1 MTVTAAYVFLAIV
14 LAPALIQGGLEPM
27 SVHLFIL
34 YWGMLSFITPPVALG
49 AFAAASIAG
58 SSALTTGFKAMRL
71 GSVIYFIPFF
81 FVLEPALI
89 LSGTWWETIIA
100 VIKAGVGIVL
110 IAGSLQH
117 YLFGIGHVD
126 KDGVGGFLGRILM
139 GIGGGVVALPASA
152 MLGIRL
158 GPLELITLG
167 LTFSILGVF
176 LSFNAMKSY
185 PSSP

>member
-1 MTVTAAYVFLAIV
+1 
-14 LAPALIQGGLEPM
+14 M

-58 SSALTTGFKAMRL
+58 SSALATGFKAMRL

-89 LSGTWWETIIA
+89 LSGTWWETIFA
-100 VIKAGVGIVL
+100 AAKVGVGIIL
-110 IAGSLQH
+110 IAGSLQS

-126 KDGVGGFLGRILM
+126 KGGARGILGRMFM
-139 GIGGGVVALPASA
+139 GIGGGVIALPASS
-152 MLGIRL
+152 MLGISL
-158 GPLELITLG
+158 GPLELVILG
-167 LTFSILGVF
+167 LLVSILGVF
-176 LSFNAMKSY
+176 LSYNANKSN
-185 PSSP
+185 PASSSATARNF